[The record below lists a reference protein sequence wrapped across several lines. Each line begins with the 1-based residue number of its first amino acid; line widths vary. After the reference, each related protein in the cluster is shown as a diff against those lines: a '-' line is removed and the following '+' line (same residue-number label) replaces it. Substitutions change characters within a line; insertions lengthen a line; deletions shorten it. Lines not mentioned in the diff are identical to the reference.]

1 MLSQAVSDSK
11 EAMKG
16 IKLDTLGAHHGIT
29 YYEFAAAI
37 TPLSGLEQPIYS
49 ETSKL
54 TFPLFAME
62 YALKCVAH
70 QQQSIVSKYDT
81 SSLQKEIFQDPEL
94 NDHFIRLFKR
104 LDAKLPSHLKPVE
117 ILECIPSGLTLISV
131 WDVGINKAVF
141 HFLPALWGHLD
152 RSFLW
157 LFLSLD
163 HDANSLLDF
172 IDIDENECKVR
183 NDKDQIMCYRI
194 RLHYFLRFL
203 MLVNSKSNISNRQN
217 VCSVFAMTEQTNH
230 CDLHMK
236 VKSEISVGVSHMQSK
251 TLIDTENIAL
261 VHREQSD
268 VNIMKSELDKT
279 ANRALDSDD
288 TMPISFIFLR
298 SLFYQLT
305 KMYITKDDLRRKAAQ
320 LGMSDNDV
328 NDFCKLF
335 MSSGSFIDVNQID
348 VNSPYVIMKPMRFMC
363 ELDKMFYP
371 RLGIDSRVTD
381 YGLVTEE
388 TAKAIFGPEDYQFF
402 MEVLVSVDLA
412 IKLKG
417 DHIYLEGSALADNI
431 YYYMP
436 DVRSHSPKLHC
447 NPSALHLLL
456 NVDCPLSHL
465 QVLFARA
472 FMSRKKC
479 SYLVLEHST
488 PVNITRIGTKLLD
501 GATDVNFEMSYL
513 GDTVEFHFPNEP
525 NENICTDI
533 LESCNEVMEKD
544 DWMNSKYSFSVMPPD
559 SSNPNDRHRCN
570 RHILFSMKD
579 CDFTDDSS
587 SHLVIWK
594 RALMKVYYI
603 RYHHHNIL
611 NTTSCIRKKTR
622 RL

>member
-16 IKLDTLGAHHGIT
+16 VKLDTLGAHHGIT

-117 ILECIPSGLTLISV
+117 ILECIPSGLTLINV

-172 IDIDENECKVR
+172 IDIDENECKVK

-230 CDLHMK
+230 CDLHTK
-236 VKSEISVGVSHMQSK
+236 VKSEISVGVSHMQTK

-268 VNIMKSELDKT
+268 VKIMKRELDKT
-279 ANRALDSDD
+279 ANQTRDSDD

-298 SLFYQLT
+298 SLFYELT

-320 LGMSDNDV
+320 LGMSDIDV

-388 TAKAIFGPEDYQFF
+388 TAKAIFGEEDYQFF
-402 MEVLVSVDLA
+402 MSVFVSVDLA
-412 IKLKG
+412 IKLRG
-417 DHIYLEGSALADNI
+417 EQISLEDSILPNET

-436 DVRSHSPKLHC
+436 DVRTHAPKLHC
-447 NPSALHLLL
+447 DPSALHLLL
-456 NVDCPLSHL
+456 NFDSPLCHL

-472 FMSRKKC
+472 FMSRNRD
-479 SYLVLEHST
+479 SHLVLKQNT
-488 PVNITRIGTKLLD
+488 PVNVTRFTTKLS
-501 GATDVNFEMSYL
+501 GSEVEMRYL
-513 GDTVEFHFPNEP
+513 GDSVEFRVLE
-525 NENICTDI
+525 ELTETDEAICTDV
-533 LESCNEVMEKD
+533 LGSCNEMMEKD
-544 DWMNSKYSFSVMPPD
+544 EWQKSKYSFALLR
-559 SSNPNDRHRCN
+559 SSNTKNRYCN
-570 RHILFSMKD
+570 RLSKKD
-579 CDFTDDSS
+579 QDAENDDDN
-587 SHLVIWK
+587 HVAIWK
-594 RALMKVYYI
+594 RVLKRVC
-603 RYHHHNIL
+603 HIL
-611 NTTSCIRKKTR
+611 
-622 RL
+622 LL